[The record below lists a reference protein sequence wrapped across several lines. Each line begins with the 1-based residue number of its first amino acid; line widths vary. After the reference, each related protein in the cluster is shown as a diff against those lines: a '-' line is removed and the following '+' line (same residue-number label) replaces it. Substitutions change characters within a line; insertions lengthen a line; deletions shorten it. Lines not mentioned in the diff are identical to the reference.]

1 MSIIPRRATPQSIEP
16 GSNAIIEVLADMA
29 DVGGRCTPPKEIKT
43 GVGAG
48 ILVGGSYSIKKR
60 DIVLARRSSGS
71 MARYLA
77 HELQHHS
84 DSINDHP
91 CMRSRRFSSFAAR
104 LSTSLGVAA
113 DYYILKGNYVAGI
126 IPLLLS
132 TVAIGYYY
140 TDPKE
145 IRARAASR
153 KYGPILEEIVRPYSI
168 GEEVVNRDS
177 LSYRMGRYVASKM
190 VL

>member
-43 GVGAG
+43 GVGM
-48 ILVGGSYSIKKR
+48 LVRGSYSPEKR
-60 DIVLARRSSGS
+60 DIVLARGSSRS